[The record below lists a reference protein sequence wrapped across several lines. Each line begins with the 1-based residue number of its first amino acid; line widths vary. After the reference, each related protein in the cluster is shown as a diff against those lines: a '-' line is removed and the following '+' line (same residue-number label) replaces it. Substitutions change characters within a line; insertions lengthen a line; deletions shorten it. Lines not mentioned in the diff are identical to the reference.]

1 MPLASFD
8 RGFDYRSSKRTQAE
22 RNMQTKRPKRILRRD
37 GFKFTVVPDGV
48 SHTDKFK
55 ERKKA

>member
-1 MPLASFD
+1 MPLASFE

-22 RNMQTKRPKRILRRD
+22 RNMQTKRTKKIIRRD
-37 GFKFTVVPDGV
+37 GFKCTLVPDGV
-48 SHTDKFK
+48 SHADKFK